1 MLMDQAEEKEKP
13 GGKDSPVK
21 IISRYIDE
29 NYDKSITLD
38 ILADLVKMNAAYV
51 SVIFKKEEG
60 ISYSHYLTKV
70 RIEHAKKFLTL

>member
-51 SVIFKKEEG
+51 SVIF
-60 ISYSHYLTKV
+60 
-70 RIEHAKKFLTL
+70 

>member
-1 MLMDQAEEKEKP
+1 MRSSNGLESMQLCLWIRQKKRKP

-51 SVIFKKEEG
+51 SVIFKKKRE
-60 ISYSHYLTKV
+60 
-70 RIEHAKKFLTL
+70 FLTVII